1 MWKIMIDELVV
12 SPFLWV
18 TLTIGS
24 YLLGA
29 RLQKKCPIIFLTPL
43 VFSIGSIITL
53 LTFSDIP
60 YEKYES
66 GGKLISIFITPA
78 TVALAIQLEKNF
90 IYFKKYYRAILTGII
105 SGVFIHSLILFALA
119 ILFKLNGKLVAS
131 LFPKS
136 VTTAIALSVS
146 DSLGGIIPL
155 TVAFVV
161 FTGIVGSVIGPRF
174 LKFLEIND
182 PVAQGVALG
191 ASAHAVG
198 TSTAIELGEVQGAMA
213 GVSIIVTGVIVV
225 ILAPFAQGLIQL
237 LFI

>member
-1 MWKIMIDELVV
+1 MIDELIM

-29 RLQKKCPIIFLTPL
+29 RLQKKWPIIIFNPL
-43 VFSIGSIITL
+43 VFSIGSIIAL
-53 LTFSDIP
+53 LVLGDIP
-60 YEKYES
+60 YENYES

-90 IYFKKYYRAILTGII
+90 TYFKKYYRAILVGII
-105 SGVFIHSLILFALA
+105 SGVLIHSLMIFAFSF
-119 ILFKLNGKLVAS
+119 LFKLNAELVAS

-136 VTTAIALSVS
+136 VTTAIAMSVS
-146 DSLGGIIPL
+146 DSLGGVIPL

-161 FTGIVGSVIGPRF
+161 FTGILGSVVGPSF
-174 LKFLEIND
+174 LKLFNIND

-198 TSTAIELGEVQGAMA
+198 TSTAIDLGEVQGAMA
-213 GVSIIVTGVIVV
+213 GVSIIVTGIVVV
-225 ILAPFAQGLIQL
+225 ILTPFAQGLIQL